1 MFEPSLYIVAT
12 PIGNLGDITPRAVEI
27 LKQVDVI
34 AAEDTRYSRRL
45 LNYFGIETRLVSC
58 HEHNERQKAEKLLIR
73 LQEGES
79 IALISDAGTPLI
91 SDPGYLLV
99 RTVREAGIKV
109 VPIPGVCAIIAA
121 LSVSGLATNSFYFA
135 GFLPAKSSGRRKKLA
150 ELSEMK
156 NTWVFYESTHR
167 ICDSLDDCIDV
178 LGEQR
183 YIVLAREMTKKFET
197 VIAGTVGVVREC
209 LANDSDQCR
218 GEFVVLVEG
227 NRDEPSSIF
236 SQDTEKLLRRLL
248 QDLSIKKATAI
259 VADITGHR
267 KKELYDFVL
276 TFKTSGKML
285 E

>member
-1 MFEPSLYIVAT
+1 MLEPSLYIVAT
-12 PIGNLGDITPRAVEI
+12 PIGNLGDMTSRAVDI
-27 LKQVDVI
+27 LKRVDVI
-34 AAEDTRYSRRL
+34 AAEDTRHSRRL
-45 LNYFGIETRLVSC
+45 LNYFGIETRLISC
-58 HEHNERQKAEKLLIR
+58 HEHNERQKTEKLLIR

-79 IALISDAGTPLI
+79 VALISDAGTPLI
-91 SDPGYLLV
+91 SDPGYFLV

-121 LSVSGLATNSFYFA
+121 LSVSGLATNCFYFA
-135 GFLPAKSSGRRKKLA
+135 GFLPAKSSKRREKLA

-156 NTWVFYESTHR
+156 STWGFYESTHR
-167 ICDSLDDCIDV
+167 ICESLDDCLDM

-183 YIVLAREMTKKFET
+183 YVVLAREITKTFET

-227 NRDEPSSIF
+227 SREKPNSFF
-236 SQDTEKLLRRLL
+236 SKDTERLLLRLL

-276 TFKTSGKML
+276 TLKNK
-285 E
+285 